1 MKIRIETKTV
11 QGNDLQPGDLFS
23 FASEEHW
30 LTVNDER
37 DPNPVGEKV
46 YIRTNAPALTPKE
59 DANVTLVTFRYV
71 NDEGKSPPWVGT
83 KLHHESFHVDMD
95 IDDDGHKVAAMF
107 PNSNCPYCK
116 GELTVTEPWDGKG
129 AHLFE
134 PPVPVELIE
143 EGHPCIHCG
152 ESDKLGNHQLEPKSE
167 DCFGCGKNRWSNP
180 FEARGRQVIEC
191 GGCGAQQEAPSAA
204 SN

>member
-116 GELTVTEPWDGKG
+116 GELTVTEPDELAIMEEAINPPLQG
-129 AHLFE
+129 E
-134 PPVPVELIE
+134 PAPQGITKDINDVI
-143 EGHPCIHCG
+143 
-152 ESDKLGNHQLEPKSE
+152 SD
-167 DCFGCGKNRWSNP
+167 
-180 FEARGRQVIEC
+180 
-191 GGCGAQQEAPSAA
+191 
-204 SN
+204 